1 MQRQV
6 LGRYAAQN
14 GAKLTEQQ
22 LDEQLQTI
30 LKEVRRDPLTG
41 APEFP
46 LYNQSIL
53 AEDGIQYVNMAKSFE
68 GGRFKPSDLF
78 KTENDVRKFQRL
90 FGQKRDLRNT
100 IASTMSD
107 LATLTSK
114 DTFYNNILKL
124 NDDLIKQKRP
134 GIFYD
139 SPTAARSG
147 LRNVIG
153 GEDIITTKGGL
164 NIKSPIGEDFY
175 TNPLNGKV
183 YI

>member
-1 MQRQV
+1 MCIRDRYRIFEDNFKIFPWLKYKPIQSNLDDAKQV

-14 GAKLTEQQ
+14 GARLTDQQ

-53 AEDGIQYVNMAKSFE
+53 AEDGIQYINMAKSFE
-68 GGRFKPSDLF
+68 GGKFKPSDLF
-78 KTENDVRKFQRL
+78 KKEEDIRKFQRL

-107 LATLTSK
+107 LATLTACLLYTSPSPR
-114 DTFYNNILKL
+114 DR
-124 NDDLIKQKRP
+124 QKSRMP
-134 GIFYD
+134 
-139 SPTAARSG
+139 SSA
-147 LRNVIG
+147 
-153 GEDIITTKGGL
+153 
-164 NIKSPIGEDFY
+164 
-175 TNPLNGKV
+175 
-183 YI
+183 